1 MDGTKRLPALQR
13 RRDADRV
20 ELAAGMGLEVFKGR
34 FEGPGLLVG
43 ALAGEG
49 VKHIRH
55 RDDAGFQGDRLPRQ
69 SFRVALTVE
78 TLMVVGDDVLQ
89 HVGVMDAVEAELA
102 DHQGD
107 HLPPL
112 EGVGLHHPVLLGREL
127 ARLEQD
133 GVGHR
138 NLADI
143 VQLGEEVN
151 ELHLLVTQGVMG
163 RHLPGDEPRIG
174 RHPVQ
179 VIGGLL
185 VPVAAELPHRGQG
198 PVQGLD
204 GEELHRD
211 DGRQDL
217 GIGRQL
223 TANGA
228 FEVTGLFGIAKQ
240 KAEQATVEQQRL
252 GIARRVT
259 GRQHFA
265 AVLGGGAQQGIQ
277 GIEHPGLLVLG
288 QVAQGRHLAQPDL
301 VLQQRRAPVRAVGKG
316 LELVRLRVV
325 DGDRHPA
332 QLVKPLPEGGVH
344 VLHFLTK

>member
-1 MDGTKRLPALQR
+1 M
-13 RRDADRV
+13 
-20 ELAAGMGLEVFKGR
+20 
-34 FEGPGLLVG
+34 
-43 ALAGEG
+43 
-49 VKHIRH
+49 
-55 RDDAGFQGDRLPRQ
+55 
-69 SFRVALTVE
+69 
-78 TLMVVGDDVLQ
+78 
-89 HVGVMDAVEAELA
+89 
-102 DHQGD
+102 
-107 HLPPL
+107 
-112 EGVGLHHPVLLGREL
+112 
-127 ARLEQD
+127 
-133 GVGHR
+133 
-138 NLADI
+138 
-143 VQLGEEVN
+143 N

-174 RHPVQ
+174 RHAVQ

-223 TANGA
+223 TANSA
-228 FEVTGLFGIAKQ
+228 IEVTGLFGIAKQ

-259 GRQHFA
+259 GRQHFS

-277 GIEHPGLLVLG
+277 GVEHPGPLVLG

-325 DGDRHPA
+325 DGDRYPA
-332 QLVKPLPEGGVH
+332 QLVKALPEGACTFCTFSPNELSIPHILLIGLLGV
-344 VLHFLTK
+344 